1 MTASGILPVIC
12 GLIYNF
18 FALMEFKVPEKQTFK
33 IGEVCEMMQ
42 VEPYVLRYWE
52 TEFEDLQPPKNAM
65 GQRVYRTRDIEVV
78 YLIKKLLY
86 EEGYTI
92 AGARKQLRK
101 EIVKQDSGSTYDSEH
116 VQDELKKIQGELREI
131 LTLLERDSK

>member
-1 MTASGILPVIC
+1 
-12 GLIYNF
+12 
-18 FALMEFKVPEKQTFK
+18 MEFKVPEKQAFK

-52 TEFEDLQPPKNAM
+52 TEFEELQPQKNPM
-65 GQRVYRTRDIEVV
+65 GQRVYRPADIEIV

-92 AGARKQLRK
+92 EGARKQLKREMLK
-101 EIVKQDSGSTYDSEH
+101 KKDGSAIDRDEILEK
-116 VQDELKKIQGELREI
+116 LKKIRWELSEI
-131 LTLLERDSK
+131 LTILSKEI